1 MLASEVA
8 PMGLFEVTV
17 FGERGRVERDR
28 PSSLA
33 CNGKDDDDD
42 DDDEEVGGGGGS
54 SVGEA

>member
-1 MLASEVA
+1 
-8 PMGLFEVTV
+8 MGLFEVTV